1 MRRIL
6 TLVIMLLLIPFPA
19 RALDMTAPEVPD
31 FAEEFMPRDPENL
44 GEGIRAVI
52 AQALTK
58 LRPDLKAA
66 SGLCISITA
75 VLMLLSILRTLP
87 GNSERI
93 VNLSGTLAISLLLLS
108 TSDSMINLAADTVIQ
123 ISEYGR
129 LLLPVMTAA
138 LAAQGGVTSSAA
150 IYTGTALFDALLG
163 SLISCL
169 LIPMLYFYLGLS
181 VAAGAIGDEMLKKC
195 RDTMK
200 WLMTWSLK
208 TILYIFTG
216 YITITGVVSG
226 TTDASALKAA
236 KLTIS
241 GVVPVVGGI
250 LSDAS
255 EAVLVS
261 AGTVKNTA
269 GIYGLFAVMAIWIG
283 PFIKI
288 GTHYLMFRITGI
300 LGSIFGGKRLTDL
313 IQDFSAALGFLLAM
327 TGALCLMLLISLVCF
342 MRGMG

>member
-58 LRPDLKAA
+58 LRPDIKAA

-123 ISEYGR
+123 ISEYGK

-195 RDTMK
+195 RDAMK
-200 WLMTWSLK
+200 WFMTWSLK